1 MKNLS
6 PAFVLHLASG
16 ATTLA
21 YCWRIRRRDGVILGF
36 TEHDEN
42 IVYAGTIF
50 EASSGFTASQIQ
62 QGLGLS
68 IDNFTASGALSSL
81 AINETDL
88 LAGRYDDATVELFWV
103 NWADPTQ
110 GVTISKGNLGEVKR
124 QGLAFTAE
132 FRSLSSRLNQPVG
145 GIYQRTCSA
154 VLGDAK
160 CRVDLSNPAMHGTAL
175 AQTTG
180 IVRDIVVTGLS
191 AFASDWFTDGVM
203 SFTSGANSGLSFEI
217 KNHLRTSGVDIIEL
231 WSSPEFALAIGDA
244 ANVTVGCRKTF
255 NICKSKFQNGA
266 NFRGFPHI
274 PGNDRVT
281 SIATRDTPGMD
292 GGSIL
297 GN

>member
-1 MKNLS
+1 LKTLH
-6 PAFVLHLASG
+6 PPFAAHLASG

-21 YCWRIRRRDGVILGF
+21 YCWRITRRDGVVLGF

-42 IVYAGTIF
+42 VVYAGTTF
-50 EASSGFTASQIQ
+50 QASTGFTASQIQ

-81 AINETDL
+81 SITETDL
-88 LAGRYDDATVELFWV
+88 LAGRYDDASVELFWV
-103 NWADPTQ
+103 NWADPAQ
-110 GVTISKGNLGEVKR
+110 GVTIAKGNLGEVKR

-132 FRSLSSRLNQPVG
+132 FRSLANRLNQPIG
-145 GIYQRTCSA
+145 GLYQRTCSA
-154 VLGDAK
+154 VLGDSK
-160 CRVDLSNPAMHGTAL
+160 CRIDLTKSAMHGTAVS
-175 AQTTG
+175 QTAG
-180 IVRDIVVTGLS
+180 AVREIIVAGLS
-191 AFASDWFTDGVM
+191 GFAADWFTNGVM
-203 SFTSGANSGLSFEI
+203 TFTSGANDGLSFEI

-231 WSSPEFALAIGDA
+231 WNAPEFPIVIGDS
-244 ANVTVGCRKTF
+244 ANMTAGCRKTF
-255 NICKSKFQNGA
+255 NVCKAKFQNSA